1 MPQYAAIGYTRRLA
15 RAIRIHAVRAM
26 THTKVLPADFLLI
39 ESPDGALCLTCTDA
53 LAASFA
59 VRIVRGGRSL
69 IARRVPPD
77 AMVSL
82 PRAPRGAVAWHLGI
96 SSSEETPWNL
106 FVHRPFGPLIEI

>member
-1 MPQYAAIGYTRRLA
+1 
-15 RAIRIHAVRAM
+15 M
-26 THTKVLPADFLLI
+26 TQTKDLPADFRLI
-39 ESPDGALCLTCTDA
+39 ESPEGALYLTCTDA

-59 VRIVRGGRSL
+59 VRIVHGGRST

-77 AMVSL
+77 AMQSL

-96 SSSEETPWNL
+96 SGDEAAPWNV